1 VLARQQ
7 AADLRLSQHPGQEF
21 GGDVARQQAIA
32 VLRERRMVPYRIVD
46 AEADEPAE
54 QQVESSRSISWRS
67 ERIE

>member
-1 VLARQQ
+1 
-7 AADLRLSQHPGQEF
+7 
-21 GGDVARQQAIA
+21 
-32 VLRERRMVPYRIVD
+32 MVPYRIVD